1 MNRRFGEILLGIFL
15 LMVGISALASSPG
28 LAMLLVAIGL
38 IMFAVQYGRSV
49 SQMPPRGVRRPD
61 YRRRRAW
68 WEELRD
74 EFMQELSASQSQS
87 QRERAQRSAQERDY
101 EARQARLRQE
111 DRAPAPRPSPAE
123 DISPREGVY
132 RHAIAAARRAGI
144 DPDHTYV
151 LSTDVGVLVYRG
163 TDAPVIQRTTALND
177 TADFIQPF
185 ISLRLPTDAEGRVK
199 FELVDEEG
207 TRRFVHEEFYR
218 LHGGSNL
225 ITPPSRMR
233 VSDIGASQTKWRM
246 RVYAENML
254 VAEHEIE
261 WEVASTSVVRRHLME
276 DGEISTEGVKEM
288 RNLIEEQK
296 LTSMSLDDLL
306 AYQDDDPAS
315 KQARS

>member
-1 MNRRFGEILLGIFL
+1 MNRRFGEILLGLFL
-15 LMVGISALASSPG
+15 LMVGISALASNTG
-28 LAMLLVAIGL
+28 LAMILVAIGL
-38 IMFAVQYGRSV
+38 IIFAVQYGRSAN
-49 SQMPPRGVRRPD
+49 QIPPRGVRRRD

-74 EFMQELSASQSQS
+74 EFMNEFADRQ
-87 QRERAQRSAQERDY
+87 QREAEDRASRIAQEREY
-101 EARQARLRQE
+101 EARQARLQRE
-111 DRAPAPRPSPAE
+111 ERPPVARTSSEEPT
-123 DISPREGVY
+123 PREGVY
-132 RHAIAAARRAGI
+132 RHALAAARRAGI

-163 TDAPVIQRTTALND
+163 TDSPVIQRTTALNE
-177 TADFIQPF
+177 TAEFIQPF
-185 ISLRLPTDAEGRVK
+185 VSLRLPTDAEGRVK
-199 FELVDEEG
+199 FELVDETG

-225 ITPPSRMR
+225 LTPPSRLR
-233 VSDIGASQTKWRM
+233 VSDLGASESTWRL

-276 DGEISTEGVKEM
+276 DGEISSEGVAEM
-288 RNLIEEQK
+288 RSLIEEQK